1 MLDME
6 GSRICGNLQVSPLL
20 VISESYP
27 QLGLVKLET
36 PRNSALAE
44 FQCCVR
50 GSGWPQAVA
59 TQKTLWYS
67 GECNRILPDVPSL
80 PYLTILTLCVTNW
93 YVDWSWMHRNWPWP
107 TWLLGPL
114 GYFAPQH
121 RARTTSHGDLPQAQR
136 LCAVEEP
143 RPATADRW
151 AEWHSTAHSDG

>member
-1 MLDME
+1 ME

-36 PRNSALAE
+36 PRKLGTGRVSVLHQRPRVASGSCHAKNAVILWGMQQDLARCSN
-44 FQCCVR
+44 FAISYHTNFVCYQLVR
-50 GSGWPQAVA
+50 RLILNASKLAMAHLA
-59 TQKTLWYS
+59 T
-67 GECNRILPDVPSL
+67 
-80 PYLTILTLCVTNW
+80 
-93 YVDWSWMHRNWPWP
+93 WP

-121 RARTTSHGDLPQAQR
+121 RARTTSHGDLPQAQQ

-143 RPATADRW
+143 RPATANR
-151 AEWHSTAHSDG
+151 